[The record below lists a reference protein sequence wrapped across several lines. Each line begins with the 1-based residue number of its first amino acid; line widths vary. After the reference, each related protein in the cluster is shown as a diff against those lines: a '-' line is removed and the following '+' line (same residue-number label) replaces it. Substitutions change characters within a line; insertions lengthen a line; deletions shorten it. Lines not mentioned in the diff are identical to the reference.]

1 MSGGDDLQWRRPVGG
16 DPMADRY
23 AEPGLDAPAV
33 PEYAGPPRATP
44 PPADW
49 RPRTLIQV
57 PAPRVLPEQNL
68 SGLDA
73 EEKTARTTTYGV
85 GMIAGAV
92 LLVVLF
98 ILCGRA
104 LF

>member
-1 MSGGDDLQWRRPVGG
+1 MSDDLQWRRPVGA
-16 DPMADRY
+16 DPMVGGY
-23 AEPGLDAPAV
+23 SEPGLDVPAAM
-33 PEYAGPPRATP
+33 PYAGPPRATP

-49 RPRTLIQV
+49 RPRTLIEV
-57 PAPRVLPEQNL
+57 PPPRVLPEQNL
-68 SGLDA
+68 SALDA
-73 EEKTARTTTYGV
+73 EEKSARTTTYGV

-98 ILCGRA
+98 VLCGRA